1 MSGFVAVAPS
11 AAGKL
16 KPIAPSPAKSNTH
29 KKKKPLRKW
38 KECTTSLTLDV
49 LMLTPPPHCCIDM
62 IHPIVTNTNC
72 NVERKSEAHFQKT
85 DLLMWATNRV
95 SYIYITEQPTFDAA
109 LHLWRGCHCLLW
121 AHKAFELWVGVH
133 QTWGMSSATSAF
145 AQQALPTSLRNQ
157 VLYSVPIFV
166 GKKNPSCNYE
176 TIVPFFITWIVVT

>member
-1 MSGFVAVAPS
+1 
-11 AAGKL
+11 
-16 KPIAPSPAKSNTH
+16 
-29 KKKKPLRKW
+29 
-38 KECTTSLTLDV
+38 
-49 LMLTPPPHCCIDM
+49 M